1 MLDVL
6 GAIHAAR
13 GRERRPLVGADTSVT
28 AVARFVS
35 FDDVT
40 YTAQVK
46 MYEAPEVITVPAAP
60 STYTGVTT
68 VRVLLERGR
77 PVYVLGPVSEAELE
91 PLSAASTSEAR
102 LVVGA
107 VVAPDGTGTYRV
119 DTASWAGLND
129 SADVYQG
136 TSTSGAG
143 PLYGLAWFGDQFT
156 ALGASSISRATLT
169 LRSNGIAGAFAA
181 TVQGC
186 ADGTRPAGAP
196 TFTGPTHTV
205 SITAGGDV
213 VYVDLDATT
222 RENLRTGVVKSLGLN
237 SAAFGGTLGAEP
249 SWTVACDYEVTG

>member
-13 GRERRPLVGADTSVT
+13 GRERRPLIGADQSQT

-40 YTAQVK
+40 YTAQVQ
-46 MYEAPEVITVPAAP
+46 MYEQPEPITVPAAP
-60 STYTGVTT
+60 STYAGVTT

-91 PLSAASTSEAR
+91 PLSAASTTETR
-102 LVVGA
+102 YVVGA
-107 VVAPDGTGTYRV
+107 VVAPDGTGSWRT

-129 SADVYQG
+129 SLDVYQG

-143 PLYGLAWFGDQFT
+143 PLRGLAWYGDQFT
-156 ALGASSISRATLT
+156 ALGASSITRATLT
-169 LRSNGIAGAFAA
+169 IRSNGVGGAFTA

-186 ADGTRPAGAP
+186 ASGTRPAGAP

-205 SITAGGDV
+205 TVPAGGTAT
-213 VYVDLDATT
+213 VDLDATT
-222 RENLRTGVVKSLGLN
+222 RDSLRTGAIKSLGLN
-237 SAAFGGTLGAEP
+237 SATFGGTLGAEP
-249 SWTVACDYEVTG
+249 SWTLALDYEVTG

>member
-13 GRERRPLVGADTSVT
+13 GRERRPLVGADGSQT

-40 YTAQVK
+40 YTAQVQV
-46 MYEAPEVITVPAAP
+46 YEQPEPITVPAAP

-77 PVYVLGPVSEAELE
+77 PVYVLGPVSEASLE
-91 PLSAASTSEAR
+91 PLSAASTSESR
-102 LVVGA
+102 YVVGA
-107 VVAPDGTGTYRV
+107 VVAPDGTGTWRA
-119 DTASWAGLND
+119 DESSWAGLND
-129 SADVYQG
+129 ALDVYQG

-143 PLYGLAWFGDQFT
+143 PLRGLAWFGDQFT
-156 ALGASSISRATLT
+156 ALGASSITRATLT
-169 LRSNGIAGAFAA
+169 LRSNGLGGAFTA

-186 ADGTRPAGAP
+186 ASGTQPAGAP
-196 TFTGPTHTV
+196 TFTGTTATV
-205 SITAGGDV
+205 SITAGGV

-222 RENLRTGVVKSLGLN
+222 RENLRTGAVKSLGLN
-237 SAAFGGTLGAEP
+237 AAAFGGTVGAEP
-249 SWTVACDYEVTG
+249 SWTVALDYEVTG